1 MRRYLYYICA
11 FFVMTVVAGCSKEGS
26 ASESSQNIGYATLS
40 LGTDIQDGVSTA
52 QSRAIDGYFEIPSTL
67 IPSAE
72 DLTLILKGDYTDPE
86 DGIEKEY
93 YGEFANIAEFNASDG
108 GEGVTLPAG
117 DYTATLSDGNDIDDE
132 AETNSCFG
140 GEVAFTLVARDND
153 AEVTIEVTLL
163 NSIISLSTTDY
174 FDNYYTSVELTVTTA
189 SGTEITFDPKADGN
203 DDRLF
208 FVKPNTTLTLKGSAI
223 KTNGSEVTF
232 SETLIGTT
240 APTTRSE
247 IIVDASL
254 VGGLSVTYSL
264 DDSVTQL
271 PEQSFELN
279 PATNN

>member
-1 MRRYLYYICA
+1 
-11 FFVMTVVAGCSKEGS
+11 MTVVAGCSKEGS
-26 ASESSQNIGYATLS
+26 TSESSQNIGYATLS
-40 LGTDIQDGVSTA
+40 LGSDIQDAVSTA
-52 QSRAIDGYFEIPSTL
+52 QSRATNGYFEIPSTL
-67 IPSAE
+67 IPSL
-72 DLTLILKGDYTDPE
+72 DDLKLTLKGEYTDPE
-86 DGIEKEY
+86 DGIDKEY
-93 YGEFANIAEFNASDG
+93 YGEFDNITAFNASEG

-117 DYTATLSDGNDIDDE
+117 DYTATLSDGNDIDVE
-132 AETNSCFG
+132 SETNSCFG
-140 GEVAFTLVARDND
+140 GEVTFTLVARDND
-153 AEVTIEVTLL
+153 AEVEISVALL

-174 FDNYYTSVELTVTTA
+174 FDNYYTSAELTVTTA

-208 FVKPNTTLTLKGSAI
+208 FVKPNTTLTLKGSAV
-223 KTNGSEVTF
+223 KSNGSDVTF
-232 SETLIGTT
+232 SETEIGTT